1 MLALYMDFVLFVP
14 KNLWKAKKWLSR
26 NYRCTIVLI
35 SHLNYLSYSTGSFG
49 IGKYDGICLQFICE
63 KTGSD
68 YHVFF
73 NAHIR
78 RVRKVG
84 NYQIGSVLSKNRF
97 RVGQRSAFF
106 KFWIST
112 NLPLPPRLA
121 AFSDYMGNLKRLK
134 FMGEI
139 SSANRIK
146 AQSLKPM
153 YKNNIQTSSKQI
165 LNNFQTIQ
173 PNKYFH
179 EYQAIKALQRN
190 SSNGEKYCVLSNQV
204 ETNKSDASSLVDEA
218 KRIENQSNEEW
229 LSKYNNWEITQC

>member
-1 MLALYMDFVLFVP
+1 MDFVLIVP
-14 KNLWKAKKWLSR
+14 KNLLNAKKWLFKK
-26 NYRCTIVLI
+26 YRYTIVLI

-49 IGKYDGICLQFICE
+49 VGKYDGICLQFICE
-63 KTGSD
+63 NTGSD

-84 NYQIGSVLSKNRF
+84 NHQIGSILSKNRF

-112 NLPLPPRLA
+112 SLPFPPRLT
-121 AFSDYMGNLKRLK
+121 AFSDYMGNLKKLK

-165 LNNFQTIQ
+165 SNNFQTIQ
-173 PNKYFH
+173 TNKYVH
-179 EYQAIKALQRN
+179 EYQAIKGLQRN
-190 SSNGEKYCVLSNQV
+190 LNEEEKYCVLSNQV
-204 ETNKSDASSLVDEA
+204 QTNTSDASFLVDEA

-229 LSKYNNWEITQC
+229 LSEYIYWEMGR